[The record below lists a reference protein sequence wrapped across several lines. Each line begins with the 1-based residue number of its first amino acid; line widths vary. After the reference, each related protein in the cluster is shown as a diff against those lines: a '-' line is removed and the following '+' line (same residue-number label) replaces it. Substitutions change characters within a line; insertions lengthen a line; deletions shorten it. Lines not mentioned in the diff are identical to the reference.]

1 VAGRA
6 AAPVA
11 GGGLRELFDRRPAG
25 AHVTCM
31 LATAL
36 TTHAWPAGRPSIQQE
51 AAAAGSSSGSPSAE
65 RAPMTRTL
73 RTAHTTANSS
83 SAMRNESLHCLML
96 SLAVVAPLMI
106 LMMHQYVLEPS
117 SSSPPIIWPE
127 TVESEVGGSDDDD
140 ATDTGTTALTPQSLS
155 SGTGPNAKATIAYA
169 ISLTGCD
176 GDGLHVQGA
185 AVLGHSIRL
194 NSAANPQSTSQY
206 GYKLFV
212 FVHPDAVTCAKPF
225 GDVGFEILI
234 RETPVNVTD
243 IRGEFLRTHVHKIGC
258 CGEKEYLKLYSYQMT
273 EYPVVVHFDMDCLL
287 LRPLDDLFDAI
298 IEGPHSASAKSLP
311 VMFDDPLPEK
321 IDAFFTRDYNMIKP
335 GKKYPGFQGGFLVVR
350 PSQEV
355 FQEYREVIL
364 EGDFIGGAGW
374 NGTFGGYWGA
384 QQIQGLCSFYYDGI
398 HPGTAVELNRCYYN
412 QMVDSPVAEETG
424 KCRDGKEECQDC
436 RETKVVN
443 IFSAHFTQDCGKP
456 WECRSNLKPLCRDL
470 VKAWHAMRRNWD
482 NFTSGDLTVPALP
495 TGNMSPETFLGNCK
509 GAGARNYIPFQLLD
523 GKSS

>member
-1 VAGRA
+1 M
-6 AAPVA
+6 
-11 GGGLRELFDRRPAG
+11 RR
-25 AHVTCM
+25 
-31 LATAL
+31 
-36 TTHAWPAGRPSIQQE
+36 
-51 AAAAGSSSGSPSAE
+51 
-65 RAPMTRTL
+65 
-73 RTAHTTANSS
+73 
-83 SAMRNESLHCLML
+83 ESLLYLML
-96 SLAVVAPLMI
+96 SLAVAAPLMI
-106 LMMHQYVLEPS
+106 LMMHQYVLESS
-117 SSSPPIIWPE
+117 SSSPLIIWPE
-127 TVESEVGGSDDDD
+127 TDEIESEVGGSDEDDD
-140 ATDTGTTALTPQSLS
+140 ATAASDVGTQEGGIAPTTSTTDTSTTALTPQSLS

-206 GYKLFV
+206 GYKLFM
-212 FVHPDAVTCAKPF
+212 FVHPDAVSCAKPF
-225 GDVGFEILI
+225 GDVGFEILV
-234 RETPVNVTD
+234 RDTPVNVTD

-273 EYPVVVHFDMDCLL
+273 DYPAVVHFDMDCVL

-298 IEGPHSASAKSLP
+298 IEGPQSAGAKNLP
-311 VMFDDPLPEK
+311 VMFGNPLPEK
-321 IDAFFTRDYNMIKP
+321 IDAFFTRDYNMINP

-350 PSQEV
+350 PSQEA

-364 EGDFIGGAGW
+364 EGNFVGGQGW

-384 QQIQGLCSFYYDGI
+384 QQIQGLCSYYYDGI

-412 QMVDSPVAEETG
+412 QMVDSPVKKETG
-424 KCRDGKEECQDC
+424 KCRDGREECQDC
-436 RETKVVN
+436 RETEVEK
-443 IFSAHFTQDCGKP
+443 IYSAHFTQDCGKP
-456 WECRSNLKPLCRDL
+456 WDCRTNLRPLCREL
-470 VKAWHAMRRNWD
+470 VKAWHTRRRKWD

-523 GKSS
+523 GI